1 MKKQRATMEKVRHTM
16 QEFDSSRF
24 HNPTENSNKDFSAII
39 PIMTGFLLLIGF
51 FVFSMSSFGLGEKPP
66 VTKPP
71 VTDKGKIVQDKI
83 IEDFKVDME
92 QAFILY
98 PEALAQNQTIS
109 LGDDKLSPRS
119 RTVEELLESD
129 YGQIQESYAKTDKFD
144 KKVIHVKIL
153 DGNYQAEFD

>member
-24 HNPTENSNKDFSAII
+24 HNPTENSNKDFSAIL
-39 PIMTGFLLLIGF
+39 PVMTGFLLLIGF

-66 VTKPP
+66 I
-71 VTDKGKIVQDKI
+71 TDKDKIVQDKI

-92 QAFILY
+92 QAFILH

-119 RTVEELLESD
+119 RSVEELLESD